1 MSSAA
6 PAVASL
12 MADAAAPFA
21 TVVPAAARA
30 RLDAPTPC
38 AGWDLRALVDHLLH
52 WAPVLTAAGARAG
65 ATAPAEVD
73 ADLVTDGWPATLVD
87 AVAGAARAWSVP
99 VAWEGTVSMGG
110 PEPLPAGMVG
120 GMVLGELVVHG
131 WDLART
137 VGLDV
142 DWPQPVAAAAL
153 EAVTGMA
160 GQGRAMGVFGAEVPV
175 PADASALHRA
185 LGLAGRDP
193 AWTPPSGPL
202 RPGPRA

>member
-21 TVVPAAARA
+21 TIVPAASRIPLA
-30 RLDAPTPC
+30 APTPC
-38 AGWDLRALVDHLLH
+38 AGWDLRALVDHLLR
-52 WAPVLTAAGARAG
+52 WSPVLAAAGTRAG
-65 ATAPAEVD
+65 APPAAVD
-73 ADLVTDGWPATLVD
+73 ADLVTAGWPAALVD
-87 AVAGAARAWSVP
+87 AVAGVARAWSVP

-120 GMVLGELVVHG
+120 GMALGELVVHG

-137 VGLDV
+137 AGVDV

-153 EAVTGMA
+153 EAVAGMA
-160 GQGRAMGVFGAEVPV
+160 AQGRDMGVFGPEVPV
-175 PADASALHRA
+175 PADAPTLHRA
-185 LGLAGRDP
+185 VGLAGRDP
-193 AWTPPSGPL
+193 AWTP
-202 RPGPRA
+202 